1 MTVEVSASNSVAT
14 CAIPGSDPAAA
25 AHALHDE
32 VAGTGLVP
40 PAEIGA
46 AAHRLVALAGIYG
59 NTPFMPLEQARR
71 EIGLDRVGFARL
83 LELFGRIPGLRTAVE
98 NGPSGRYW
106 SNTVLGLEKVGVLD
120 AVLDRRPTFP
130 HLVGLYPGPT
140 CMFRCHFCVRVTGAR
155 YQASALDDG
164 NAMFASLI
172 DEVPA
177 HNRDAMYVSGGLEP
191 LTNPGLGALVSRG
204 AGRGFRIVL
213 YTNSFALT
221 EQKLKGEQGLWNLHA
236 IRTSLYGLNDE
247 EYRATTGKQG
257 AFTRVRANLTRFQQL
272 RAERAE
278 PVRLGLSYIVLPGRA
293 GRLSAL
299 VDFIAELNEAAP
311 DRPLDYINLREDYSG
326 RPDGKLSPDE
336 RAELQAELNRFRE
349 RAAERTPTLHIDYG
363 YALHSLMTGTDVQLV
378 RIRPETMR
386 PTAHPQVSVQVDLL
400 GDVYLYR
407 EAAFPGL
414 AGAQRYRI
422 GTVSPDTSLAQVVE
436 TFVTSGGSV
445 VAEPGDEY
453 FLDGFDQAVTARLNQ
468 METDIADGWG
478 NRRGFLR

>member
-1 MTVEVSASNSVAT
+1 MTT
-14 CAIPGSDPAAA
+14 CAVPGSDPIAAA
-25 AHALHDE
+25 RALSDE
-32 VAGTGLVP
+32 VAATGIVP
-40 PAEIGA
+40 PAEVGPTA
-46 AAHRLVALAGIYG
+46 ELLVALARRYG
-59 NTPFMPLEQARR
+59 NTPFLPLEQARR
-71 EIGLDRVGFARL
+71 EIGLDRVGFGRL
-83 LELFGRIPGLRTAVE
+83 LDLFARIPGLRRAVE
-98 NGPSGRYW
+98 NGPAGRYW
-106 SNTVLGLEKVGVLD
+106 TNTVLGLERAGVFD
-120 AVLDRRPTFP
+120 AVLDRRPAFP
-130 HLVGLYPGPT
+130 RLVGLYPGPT

-164 NAMFASLI
+164 NAMFASVI

-177 HNRDAMYVSGGLEP
+177 DNRDAMYVSGGLEP
-191 LTNPGLGALVSRG
+191 LTNPGLGALVSR
-204 AGRGFRIVL
+204 AAARGFRIIL
-213 YTNSFALT
+213 YTNSFALSA
-221 EQKLKGEQGLWNLHA
+221 QKLQGERGLWDLHA

-257 AFTRVRANLTRFQQL
+257 GFTRVRANLVRFQQL
-272 RAERAE
+272 RAERGE

-311 DRPLDYINLREDYSG
+311 ERPLDYVNLREDYSG

-336 RAELQAELNRFRE
+336 RAELQTELNRFRE
-349 RAAERTPTLHIDYG
+349 RTAERMPTLHVDYG
-363 YALHSLMTGTDVQLV
+363 YALHSLMTGSDVQLV

-414 AGAQRYRI
+414 PGADRYRI
-422 GTVSPDTSLAQVVE
+422 GTVSPGTTLAQVVE
-436 TFVTSGGSV
+436 RFVASGATV
-445 VAEPGDEY
+445 VAKPGDEY

-468 METDIADGWG
+468 METDLAEGWAD
-478 NRRGFLR
+478 RRGFLR